1 MACRETRTKPVAPE
15 NQVTELKTLE
25 IKLWS
30 DTEVTQKPIKQRVAG
45 IMEIM
50 LFLKYFNLCLG

>member
-1 MACRETRTKPVAPE
+1 MACRETRTKSAAPE

-30 DTEVTQKPIKQRVAG
+30 DTEVTQKPIKQRVAD
-45 IMEIM
+45 IMAIM
-50 LFLKYFNLCLG
+50 LFLKYFNLYLG